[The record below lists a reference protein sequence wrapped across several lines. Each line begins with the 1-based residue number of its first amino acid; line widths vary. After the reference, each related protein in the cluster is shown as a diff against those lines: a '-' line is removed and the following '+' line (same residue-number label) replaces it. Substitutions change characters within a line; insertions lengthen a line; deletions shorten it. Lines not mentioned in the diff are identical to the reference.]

1 MNGDTSWRSERGEL
15 LQSQPPFFFLTP
27 PFFLSSLTSHSSCP
41 TRIKCSN
48 PHWTGSATCVE
59 LKASRRAR
67 SRVTS
72 CTRQLPEKG
81 SGFLWF
87 FVQLVIDVQ
96 QKARIVNPSLSP
108 PPSTALLVSK
118 GQFDCQGQEEDCLT
132 SMNPITWSLERKTH
146 GAEEQ
151 WWCFNVCTSRYLG

>member
-1 MNGDTSWRSERGEL
+1 MTDFHFTRSLFPWHVQTHVANHQKKGLNDWIASVYEWRYKLKIWEGGTFTVPTSL
-15 LQSQPPFFFLTP
+15 FFLTP

-108 PPSTALLVSK
+108 PHPQPS
-118 GQFDCQGQEEDCLT
+118 
-132 SMNPITWSLERKTH
+132 
-146 GAEEQ
+146 
-151 WWCFNVCTSRYLG
+151 